1 MEPANLQAF
10 VTRASDSEL
19 YVHRSC
25 ICICIIDEHVAK
37 LYVTATRVRIVKKKG
52 LFKKTAGFLF
62 LFFSFFENLYL
73 FQSERFW
80 VWQFVC
86 RCVGQKRVL
95 LFSRFLYGIL
105 SSNGVLKREYL
116 MSLWIVDAIEFAF
129 SSDVLYKFRAAL
141 LLSGI
146 KCANSQF

>member
-52 LFKKTAGFLF
+52 CLRRLPDFCFFFFLF
-62 LFFSFFENLYL
+62 SKISICFKVKDFEYDNSYA
-73 FQSERFW
+73 
-80 VWQFVC
+80 
-86 RCVGQKRVL
+86 
-95 LFSRFLYGIL
+95 
-105 SSNGVLKREYL
+105 
-116 MSLWIVDAIEFAF
+116 DA
-129 SSDVLYKFRAAL
+129 
-141 LLSGI
+141 
-146 KCANSQF
+146 

>member
-52 LFKKTAGFLF
+52 CLRRLPDFSLF
-62 LFFSFFENLYL
+62 LSFFLKIFSICFKVKDFDYDNSYADAWLKNEFYCFPDFCTVLYL
-73 FQSERFW
+73 PTVF
-80 VWQFVC
+80 
-86 RCVGQKRVL
+86 
-95 LFSRFLYGIL
+95 
-105 SSNGVLKREYL
+105 
-116 MSLWIVDAIEFAF
+116 
-129 SSDVLYKFRAAL
+129 
-141 LLSGI
+141 
-146 KCANSQF
+146 